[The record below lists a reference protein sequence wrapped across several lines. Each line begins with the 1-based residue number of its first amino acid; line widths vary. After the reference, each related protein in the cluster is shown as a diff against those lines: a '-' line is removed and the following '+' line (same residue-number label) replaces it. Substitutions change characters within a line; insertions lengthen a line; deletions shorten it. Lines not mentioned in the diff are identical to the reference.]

1 MEGQLQTK
9 LLINGELVEGAGT
22 SLPIYN
28 PALGE
33 EIVKVA
39 QASIEQVD
47 AAARLSAEA
56 FDSFAD
62 TTPSMRSGLLHE
74 IADAIEANAENLA
87 ALESLDVGKPWPSA
101 LEDELPLTIDTFRFF
116 AGAARTI
123 QGLAA
128 GEYVEA
134 HTSMIRRDPIGP
146 VAAIA
151 PWNYPLMMAAWK
163 IAAPIAAGCTVT
175 LKPSEITPLSTL
187 HLGSLLADILPKGV
201 LNIVHG
207 AGPTVGHQLIN
218 APEIEAVSVTGSPA
232 TGTAAMQ
239 AAAKQLRHVH
249 LELGGK
255 APVIVFDDADIDQ
268 LIETIAGG
276 AYFNAGQDCAQPCR
290 LLVTDKVY
298 DRVVAGLSDAV
309 AAIVIGDP
317 RAEGTQMGPLVS
329 QAHRDKVA
337 AIVERSNAQIV
348 VGGNIPSRDG
358 YFYQPTVLADV
369 DNRAEAATSEIFG
382 PVITISRIKHED
394 EAIAVANAGRYGLA
408 SSVWTRD
415 TGRAM
420 RVTKRL
426 RYGFTWVNTHGVA
439 TPEMPW
445 AAMKGSGS
453 GCDMSVFALD
463 AYSAV
468 RHVMIA
474 HG

>member
-9 LLINGELVEGAGT
+9 LLINGELVEGAGAA
-22 SLPIYN
+22 LPVYN

-33 EIVKVA
+33 EIIQIA
-39 QASIEQVD
+39 QASTEQVN

-56 FDSFAD
+56 FDSFAE
-62 TTPSMRSGLLHE
+62 TTPVVRSGLLHE
-74 IADAIEANAENLA
+74 IADVIEANAESLA

-101 LEDELPLTIDTFRFF
+101 LEDEMPLTIDTFRFF
-116 AGAARTI
+116 AGAARTM

-175 LKPSEITPLSTL
+175 LKPSEITPLATL
-187 HLGSLLADILPKGV
+187 HLGSLLSDILPKGV

-268 LIETIAGG
+268 LVGTIAGG

-298 DRVVAGLSDAV
+298 DRVVAGLSAAV
-309 AAIVIGDP
+309 SAIVIGDP

-348 VGGNIPSRDG
+348 AGGNIPSRNG

-382 PVITISRIKHED
+382 PVITISRIKDED
-394 EAIAVANAGRYGLA
+394 EAIAIANAGRHGLA

-463 AYSAV
+463 AYSSV